1 MIKLN
6 NDYSHICDSLNKS
19 KEKMIELEEQDDK
32 IAVAVCK
39 NLYNYIA
46 RAVVASDDI
55 YEFSLEENKFLGYI
69 GIKGSE
75 KTLEALPEHKKLV
88 VNFLINSGYEFSQR
102 KFIDNESIL
111 RKINISKKEELEII
125 RDYLKTTN
133 KEFENLFDK
142 FYENNRF
149 FDISD
154 SLSTTLSA
162 CGAAI
167 YNPLLDDSLIF
178 LAKSND
184 PILDM
189 AKVMHELGHAYDWQ
203 TYRKDNSSISTSIY
217 NSISSYSEVNSTYQ
231 QYRFYEYMLNNNIYK
246 EATLESVKA
255 NIDNYFQ
262 NFLAIS
268 CFQKDNNY
276 LIKDLLT
283 DIRYSYGLMIG
294 LSMLEDKNKYD
305 SFQELR
311 QIEFNKERLNDVGFS
326 NHELS
331 KVMIKKYNEYFGR

>member
-6 NDYSHICDSLNKS
+6 NDYSYICDSLNKS
-19 KEKMIELEEQDDK
+19 KEKMAELEEQDDK

-39 NLYNYIA
+39 NSYNYIA
-46 RAVVASDDI
+46 SAVDASDDI
-55 YEFSLEENKFLGYI
+55 YKFSLEENKFLGYI

-75 KTLEALPEHKKLV
+75 KALEALSDHKKLV
-88 VNFLINSGYEFSQR
+88 ANFLINSGYEFSKRQ
-102 KFIDNESIL
+102 FIDNESIF
-111 RKINISKKEELEII
+111 RRINISKKEELEII

-133 KEFENLFDK
+133 KEFESLFDK
-142 FYENNRF
+142 FYENDRF

-154 SLSTTLSA
+154 SLYTTLSA

-178 LAKSND
+178 LTKSND

-189 AKVMHELGHAYDWQ
+189 ATVMHELGHVYDWQ

-217 NSISSYSEVNSTYQ
+217 NCISSYAEVNSTYQ
-231 QYRFYEYMLNNNIYK
+231 QYRFYEYLLNNNIHK

-255 NIDNYFQ
+255 NLDNYFQ

-268 CFQKDNNY
+268 YFQKGNNY
-276 LIKDLLT
+276 LIRNLLT

-305 SFQELR
+305 KFQELR
-311 QIEFNKERLNDVGFS
+311 QIEFNKERLDDAGFS